1 MPRVSRNEIGGEMDV
16 NLHDLSTIVN
26 KSGGYLSVDRR
37 SGDLQTKGSSFFGS
51 LVVWIRFKTSAS
63 FRNAVT
69 DARHKVMVSM
79 LSDRVYGDDFRKK
92 IESLDKRNGLFS
104 ANKPLS
110 ARKVRRFINDVTQG
124 IRQETRH
131 STDQTPRRQSGDEE
145 SRVSMVNWMCGKG
158 DTITSR
164 ETFDDHLH
172 IMLAEKLRAERGIQV
187 AELDLKSISDEVNQT
202 ALDDAEGMATVS
214 SGAQAKAHIGKAMS
228 RVLDRRIANL
238 RSQTR
243 AKLRDRLSVSGLPEE
258 HKRKVNVEI
267 GSSKI
272 ATMDELDRYVN
283 ELVLQQMDEEF
294 AALVEGARTKHNFH
308 DELAQLPEVKKQLT
322 EQLLRQNE
330 DRMLSLEVVR
340 DKAEQ
345 LLNRWMADKQEALR
359 ACRESPYAGVADLL
373 TKLTLREPGISKA
386 HILSFKHAVERS
398 MDDIYAKDRAVYEA
412 LNVDKAKLFAMLS
425 QFDRRGVL
433 LNRLQRLTREAQGA
447 SALFG
452 SEAPPVPDAEAVT
465 RRYIES
471 LSKPMVKSYA
481 EVSALRGKIP
491 QPMYQTMMEKVS
503 KGYVWEPK
511 FISAANGLHINSLV
525 EKDNQGLYELLDS
538 PQVGRKKIGSK
549 EDFVSFSLDDLL
561 RSMLGPKNVANP
573 KKRRQAI
580 DQVIPREVKIRLLND
595 LDKQL
600 QMVRSR
606 VMNEADADALF
617 ERGTVR
623 FLRAQ
628 KIDFEA
634 MTAK

>member
-1 MPRVSRNEIGGEMDV
+1 MDV
-16 NLHDLSTIVN
+16 DLHNLSTIVN
-26 KSGGYLSVDRR
+26 KSSGYLSVDRH

-51 LVVWIRFKTSAS
+51 LVVWIRFKTSSS

-69 DARHKVMVSM
+69 DARHKVMISM
-79 LSDRVYGDDFRKK
+79 LSDKVYGEDFRKK

-104 ANKPLS
+104 ASKPLS

-124 IRQETRH
+124 TRQASR
-131 STDQTPRRQSGDEE
+131 QQSGDEE

-172 IMLAEKLRAERGIQV
+172 TMLAEKLREERGIQ
-187 AELDLKSISDEVNQT
+187 ADELGLKDISDEVNQT
-202 ALDDAEGMATVS
+202 ALGDAEGMATVTG
-214 SGAQAKAHIGKAMS
+214 GAQAKAHIGSAMS

-243 AKLRDRLSVSGLPEE
+243 AKLRDRLSASGLSEE

-267 GSSKI
+267 SSSKI

-283 ELVLQQMDEEF
+283 ELVVQQMNEEF
-294 AALVEGARTKHNFH
+294 ATLVEGACAKHNFH
-308 DELAQLPEVKKQLT
+308 DELAQLPEVRKQLT
-322 EQLLRQNE
+322 EQLVQQNE
-330 DRMLSLEVVR
+330 DRMLSIEVMC

-345 LLNRWMADKQEALR
+345 LLNRWIADKQEALL
-359 ACRESPYAGVADLL
+359 ACRESPYVGVTDLL
-373 TKLTLREPGISKA
+373 TKLTLREPGISKV
-386 HILSFKHAVERS
+386 HVLSFKHAIERT
-398 MDDIYAKDRAVYEA
+398 MDEIYAKDRAVYEA

-433 LNRLQRLTREAQGA
+433 LNRLQKLTREAQGVN
-447 SALFG
+447 ALFG
-452 SEAPPVPDAEAVT
+452 DAAAQVPDAEAVA

-471 LSKPMVKSYA
+471 VSKAMVKSYA
-481 EVSALRGKIP
+481 EVSALREKIP
-491 QPMYQTMMEKVS
+491 QLMYQTMMEKVS
-503 KGYVWEPK
+503 KGYVWEPR

-525 EKDNQGLYELLDS
+525 KKDNQGLYELLDS

-561 RSMLGPKNVANP
+561 RSMLGPKNMDNP

-580 DQVIPREVKIRLLND
+580 DQVIPKEAKIKLLND
-595 LDKQL
+595 LDRQL